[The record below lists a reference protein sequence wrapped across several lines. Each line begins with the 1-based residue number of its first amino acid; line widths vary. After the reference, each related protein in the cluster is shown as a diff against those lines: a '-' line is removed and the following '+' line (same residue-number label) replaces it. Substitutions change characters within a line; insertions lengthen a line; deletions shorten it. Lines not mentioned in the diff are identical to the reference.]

1 MTMLL
6 SVENI
11 NVSYGSARVLSGISL
26 NVNQGEMVFVVG
38 RNGAG
43 KTTLLKTIAGFL
55 EPDNGTIRLNGDD
68 IAGVP
73 AEQLVFKGIRYV
85 FQDKRV
91 FTQLTVRENIQLAAF
106 PSREPLDEAIGKVT
120 NIYPKIS
127 QFLDSKAGGLSGGQ
141 RQLLLLGRALIGN
154 PKLLLIDEPT
164 EGLAAGIIEEVFQI
178 LEMMKG
184 QLSLVIVEQNL
195 AAVSRLADRVYA
207 MKEGTIAAE
216 LHKSDD
222 IEKHGFLEQYL

>member
-1 MTMLL
+1 LL
-6 SVENI
+6 SVENVD
-11 NVSYGSARVLSGISL
+11 VSYGPARVLSSVSL
-26 NVNQGEMVFVVG
+26 NVDKGEMVFVVG

-43 KTTLLKTIAGFL
+43 KTTLLKTISGFL
-55 EPDNGTIRLNGDD
+55 TPTNGTISLSGEP
-68 IAGVP
+68 IAGLP
-73 AEQLVFKGIRYV
+73 AEQLALKGIRYV

-106 PSREPLDEAIGKVT
+106 PSGEPLGEAIEKVT

-141 RQLLLLGRALIGN
+141 RQLLLLGRALIGR

-164 EGLAAGIIEEVFQI
+164 EGLAAGIIEEVFRI
-178 LEMMKG
+178 LETMKG

-207 MKEGTIAAE
+207 MKEGRIAAE
-216 LHKSDD
+216 LHKNDE

>member
-1 MTMLL
+1 MLL

-11 NVSYGSARVLSGISL
+11 DVFYGSARVLSDVSL
-26 NVNQGEMVFVVG
+26 HVDNGEMVFVVG

-43 KTTLLKTIAGFL
+43 KTTLLRTISGFLTPGKGSIRLDGNSIAG
-55 EPDNGTIRLNGDD
+55 I
-68 IAGVP
+68 P
-73 AEQLVFKGIRYV
+73 AEQLALKGIRYV

-91 FTQLTVRENIQLAAF
+91 FTQLTVKENIQLAAF
-106 PSREPLDEAIGKVT
+106 PTGEPLEEAIEKVT

-154 PKLLLIDEPT
+154 PRLLLIDEPT
-164 EGLAAGIIEEVFQI
+164 EGLAAGIIEEVFRI

-207 MKEGTIAAE
+207 MKEGEIATE
-216 LHKSDD
+216 LGKSDD
-222 IEKHGFLEQYL
+222 IQQHGFLEQYL